1 MTNMA
6 QLRELD
12 GIEASAAGEEIQED
26 FQERLKQT
34 ALWSS
39 WAAGLVESLKMVI
52 PRFLREQNQQP
63 MLQKLD
69 LEGWKNHLLSQHVP
83 YRRDCRICLETMGS
97 AELHRRKKGQESAFV
112 ISADICEPFKQGTDL
127 GVSKRRKVKH
137 ALIATIPVPKWPAP
151 GEQQEVDSEAP
162 GDGDEKKKT
171 FYSGSRLEAVGVDG
185 AWVRSCPRGWE
196 DTIATESAVG

>member
-1 MTNMA
+1 MSA
-6 QLRELD
+6 
-12 GIEASAAGEEIQED
+12 GICG
-26 FQERLKQT
+26 
-34 ALWSS
+34 
-39 WAAGLVESLKMVI
+39 
-52 PRFLREQNQQP
+52 
-63 MLQKLD
+63 
-69 LEGWKNHLLSQHVP
+69 
-83 YRRDCRICLETMGS
+83 
-97 AELHRRKKGQESAFV
+97 
-112 ISADICEPFKQGTDL
+112 PFKQGTDL

-185 AWVRSCPRGWE
+185 AWVRRCPRGWE